1 VSSWF
6 GSGPLS
12 TAPKSFVRLLTLR
25 LTISLIAGI
34 TLISL
39 FSSYYE
45 VRFQKQG
52 LRRDLERRAEVLG
65 ESLAGKVE
73 PYLKKGSRKDLQRI
87 VDGFGNRESL
97 AGVAVYNPQGESI
110 AITPGLA
117 PRFTGEPEVAKQAA
131 TKGLSAGEFIRL
143 GEALVYVYALPLHQD
158 EVVVGGLAIVHDASY
173 IDAQSRRIWHG
184 TFLRVLVLV
193 FLITLT
199 TLLLVRWSIAGP
211 IARAAQWMQALRT
224 GKVPSRPTLPDLD
237 FFRPLAREM
246 TTFAASLTAARSAA
260 EKEAQ
265 LRQAGDTFWTAER
278 LSVHVRSSLGDSRLF
293 VVANREPYIHRRQ
306 GKSVE
311 AIVPASGLVTALEP
325 VLCACDGTWIA
336 HGTGNADRETV
347 DKHDRLRVPP
357 DDPRYTLRRVWVSK
371 EEEEGYYYGFANE
384 GLWPL
389 CHIAHT
395 RPLFRGSDWAHYE
408 RANRRFA
415 EAVLNEMEGMN
426 RPVLLAQ
433 DYHFALLP
441 RMIKKARPDA
451 RVAIFWHIPWPNPE
465 AFGICPWQRELVDGL
480 LGADLIGFHIQS
492 HCTNFLQT
500 VDRALE
506 SRIDWEHFTVNREEH
521 RTVVKPFPI
530 SVEFPENPPT
540 VETEK
545 STYTERVAVL
555 QELGIEAVLVGVGV
569 DRVDYTKG
577 ILERFLAIE
586 RLLEKHS
593 AYREKFTFLQ
603 IGAPSRTH
611 IKRYC
616 DLLAEVEAEAERI
629 NWRFQSGKWKP
640 IVFMKRQ
647 HTHLEIRRFYRIADL
662 CVVTSLHDGMNLVA
676 KEFVA
681 ARQDEQGVLVLSR
694 FTGAAR
700 ELPDALLVNPYD
712 IEQVAEAV
720 RFALEMDAEERKTRM
735 QRMRRVVREHNIYRW
750 AGTLIAELSE
760 VRLDEPANK
769 SESQLGRPPREQSA
783 EAICI
788 DQSIDDLHHARPVT
802 ATSDHVGTPLERRYG
817 VGHGH

>member
-1 VSSWF
+1 
-6 GSGPLS
+6 
-12 TAPKSFVRLLTLR
+12 VRLLTVR
-25 LTISLIAGI
+25 LTISLIVGI

-45 VRFQKQG
+45 VRFQKRG
-52 LRRDLERRAEVLG
+52 LRSDLEHRAEVVG
-65 ESLAGKVE
+65 ESLADKVE
-73 PYLKKGSRKDLQRI
+73 PYLLKKGPRKDLQAV
-87 VDGFGNRESL
+87 VDRFSNQEHL
-97 AGVAVYNPQGESI
+97 AGAAVYNAQGGSI
-110 AITPGLA
+110 AITAGLA
-117 PRFTGEPEVAKQAA
+117 PQLTTEPAVVLQAA
-131 TKGLSAGEFIRL
+131 RSGQSAGEFVRL
-143 GEALVYVYALPLHQD
+143 GEASVYIYAVPLHQD
-158 EVVVGGLAIVHDASY
+158 EAVVGGLAIVHDASY
-173 IDAQSRRIWHG
+173 INAQSRRIWRD

-199 TLLLVRWSIAGP
+199 TLLIVRWSIAGP
-211 IARAAQWMQALRT
+211 IARAAQWMRALRT
-224 GKVPSRPTLPDLD
+224 GKASSRPVVPDLD
-237 FFRPLAREM
+237 LFRPLAKEM
-246 TTFAASLTAARSAA
+246 ANFAASLTAARSAA

-265 LRQAGDTFWTAER
+265 LRQSGDAFWTAER
-278 LSVHVRSSLGDSRLF
+278 LSVHVRDRLENSRLF
-293 VVANREPYIHRRQ
+293 VVANREPYIHRHQ

-311 AIVPASGLVTALEP
+311 AIVPASGLVTALAP
-325 VLCACDGTWIA
+325 VLCACDGTWVA
-336 HGTGNADRETV
+336 HGSGDADRETV

-357 DDPRYTLRRVWVSK
+357 EEPRYTLRRVWLSK

-395 RPLFRGSDWAHYE
+395 RPVFRVSDWKHYE

-415 EAVLNEMEGMN
+415 DAVLKEMEGLD

-500 VDRALE
+500 VDRVLE
-506 SRIDWEHFTVNREEH
+506 SRIDWEHCTVNREEH

-530 SVEFPENPPT
+530 SVEFPVNPAPDEA
-540 VETEK
+540 VE
-545 STYTERVAVL
+545 SVYLERAAL
-555 QELGIEAVLVGVGV
+555 LRELGIEALFLGVGV

-586 RLLEKHS
+586 RLLEKH
-593 AYREKFTFLQ
+593 ATYREKFTFLQ

-611 IKRYC
+611 IKRYH
-616 DLLAEVEAEAERI
+616 DLLAEVESEAERI
-629 NWRFQSGKWKP
+629 NWRFQTGKWKP

-647 HTHLEIRRFYRIADL
+647 HSHHEIQRFYRTADL
-662 CVVTSLHDGMNLVA
+662 CLVTSLHDGMNLVA

-700 ELPDALLVNPYD
+700 EFPDALLVNPYD
-712 IEQVAEAV
+712 IEQTAEAL
-720 RFALEMDAEERKTRM
+720 RLALEMNTEERKSRM

-750 AGTLIAELSE
+750 AGSLIGELCE
-760 VRLDEPANK
+760 VRLDEAANK
-769 SESQLGRPPREQSA
+769 LETQSGRRPGEPSA
-783 EAICI
+783 EAIAV
-788 DQSIDDLHHARPVT
+788 DQSVDDFRHTSPVA
-802 ATSDHVGTPLERRYG
+802 ATGDQVDTLLKRGYG